1 MNNVSINKK
10 DVIKLLEKIAIYME
24 LKGENPFKISAYRR
38 AAQSLEKDERS
49 LAEIDDFTK
58 IKGIGQGTNSV
69 IVDYIANGCSET
81 LLELEKDVPSGL
93 IPLLNVPGLGG
104 KKLSKLYQELGITDA
119 DSLKEAI
126 TEEKVEK
133 LPGFGKKSATN
144 ILNALMD
151 AGERPER
158 LPIAIMLPVAEEI
171 ESFLSTIPEVKRHSL
186 AGSLRRMRETIK
198 DIDFIIAT
206 SQPEKVRDHLLSIDQ
221 IKEVVAS
228 GITKVSIIIED
239 VYDINI
245 DFRLV
250 KEEEFATTLHHFTGS
265 KDHNVKMRQLA
276 KSRGEKIN
284 EYGIEVEE
292 SGELLTFTTEEEF
305 FQHFNLNFIPPE
317 IREDTGEVE
326 AFNNQNSLL
335 EHQDIRGDLHMH
347 STWSDGGQSIE
358 EMVLKAREIGYEY
371 IAITDHSKFLRVAN
385 GLDEK
390 RLLKQREE
398 IDILNE
404 KYPDIHIFAGV
415 EMDILPDA
423 RLDFN
428 DDFLKKMDFVIGAIH
443 SSFNQSEEQIM
454 ERLYAALDNPYISII
469 AHPTGRLIG
478 RREGYKVNVDKL
490 IERAK
495 ETNTALEI
503 NANPNRL
510 DLSAQW
516 DRKAQALGVVLA
528 INTDAHSYKMLN
540 HMKYGVGVARKGWIQ
555 KETVI
560 NTWTKEKLM
569 SFFNR
574 NK

>member
-1 MNNVSINKK
+1 VSINKK

-276 KSRGEKIN
+276 KLRGEKIN

-317 IREDTGEVE
+317 VREDTGEVE
-326 AFNNQNSLL
+326 AFEKPNSLL

-516 DRKAQALGVVLA
+516 VRKAQALGVILA